1 MSSSERAELQ
11 SHYPYMGLHL
21 NELSVQEERLILC
34 YVRGMTKAAAG
45 RAAGYQDMDSV
56 YDIFKKPKITQ
67 AINYLREESRREFN
81 FDRGTATSMYL
92 EAHRKS
98 ANATEEKNIVDSLC
112 KLHGLFTPESAT
124 QINIINGEQVERL
137 ENLTDEELLKI
148 AGDDTK
154 YVEPAK

>member
-34 YVRGMTKAAAG
+34 YVRGMTNAAAG
-45 RAAGYQDMDSV
+45 RDAGYQDMDSV

-154 YVEPAK
+154 YLEPAK

>member
-11 SHYPYMGLHL
+11 SHYPYMGLNL

-154 YVEPAK
+154 YLEPTK

>member
-45 RAAGYQDMDSV
+45 RAAGYQDMASV

-154 YVEPAK
+154 YLEPAK

>member
-154 YVEPAK
+154 YLEQTK